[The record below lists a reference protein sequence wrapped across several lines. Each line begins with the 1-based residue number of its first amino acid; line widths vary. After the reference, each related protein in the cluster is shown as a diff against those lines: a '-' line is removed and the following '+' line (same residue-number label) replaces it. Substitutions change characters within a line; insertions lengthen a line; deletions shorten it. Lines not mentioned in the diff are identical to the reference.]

1 MLQLRIIRN
10 YLSWTV
16 SREAM
21 MLKTLSFA
29 AVHFTV
35 AFTIGY
41 LLTGSVLVG
50 GAMALIEPACNT
62 VAYHFHEKAWARAT
76 TGRPGRHRWG
86 LGALRSLQ
94 THSH

>member
-1 MLQLRIIRN
+1 
-10 YLSWTV
+10 
-16 SREAM
+16 

-50 GAMALIEPACNT
+50 GTMALIEPACNT
-62 VAYHFHEKAWARAT
+62 VAYYFHEKAWARLAVRQRAT
-76 TGRPGRHRWG
+76 PRRTVDAYS
-86 LGALRSLQ
+86 LG
-94 THSH
+94 